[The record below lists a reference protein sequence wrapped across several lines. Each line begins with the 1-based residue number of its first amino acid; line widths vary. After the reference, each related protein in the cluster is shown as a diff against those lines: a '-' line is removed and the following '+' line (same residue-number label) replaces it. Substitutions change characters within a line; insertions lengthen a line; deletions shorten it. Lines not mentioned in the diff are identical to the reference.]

1 MKGKEFQLTLFHKAL
16 ILIAVPLAF
25 ELILLGSLYGLLQH
39 AEKEAFRAE
48 HAKTVIAKTT
58 EVVQL
63 LFDSGVT
70 FVAYDAASKPLFE
83 KRLMQIFERIPAE
96 LVNLER
102 LVDDNKSYSM
112 IVQGVKKQ
120 SSDAIAELLAE
131 KQDLDRGGRLNIMV
145 ALRMKEKLNYCVSEL
160 GKIIKSEKASQID
173 PESAPRLKSLVYMLI
188 FFGVVM
194 SVVIAVGLV
203 FAFHLNTSKRLK
215 ALMDNSHRMSQR
227 EALAPPLT
235 GNDEIA
241 KLDHAFHYAADVLTE
256 AARKERAHFE
266 YAADVICTIS
276 GEGQI
281 SQVSPSVSEVLG
293 WQPSEITGKHWVDLV
308 TEEGKEAAIKW
319 QEGLRGT
326 ETAHPLE
333 NKCFRSDGQTADML
347 WSGHWSPKEDSL
359 FCIVHDMTE
368 RKELERF
375 KQEFAAMV
383 SHDLRTPLAAVQSTL
398 TVLAR
403 GAWGELSERA
413 QKKVQVAEANIK
425 QSIELINTLLEID
438 KMESGKLSLDIDDVS
453 LLPLVR
459 RCAEA
464 VAALAER
471 KQITLKLPAKGVEVM
486 ADPDRL
492 SQVIM
497 NLLGNAIK
505 FSPEKS
511 TITVTI
517 ESDDEH
523 VTVFV
528 TDEGPGIPEDVQQT
542 VFDRYHQLDGDLK
555 KKKEGSGLGLAIC
568 KAIVDAHRGTI
579 GVTSTSGQG
588 SSFWFRIPLEQP
600 LPQA

>member
-1 MKGKEFQLTLFHKAL
+1 MKRKEFQLTLFHKAL

-25 ELILLGSLYGLLQH
+25 ELILLSSLYGLLQH

-63 LFDSGVT
+63 LFDAGVT

-96 LVNLER
+96 LANLEV
-102 LVDDNKSYSM
+102 LVENNKSYSM
-112 IVQGVKKQ
+112 LVLKVRKE
-120 SSDAIAELLAE
+120 SSEAISELLTE
-131 KQDLDRGGRLNIMV
+131 KRDLDRGGRLNIMV
-145 ALRMKEKLNYCVSEL
+145 ALRLKEQLNDCVSEL

-173 PESAPRLKSLVYMLI
+173 PEAAPRLKSLIYMLI
-188 FFGVVM
+188 LFGLIM
-194 SVVIAVGLV
+194 SVVIAVLLV
-203 FAFHLNTSKRLK
+203 LIFHAGTSKRLE
-215 ALMDNSHRMSQR
+215 ALMDNSLRMSQR
-227 EALAPPLT
+227 EPLAPPLT

-241 KLDHAFHYAADVLTE
+241 KLDHAFHYAADVLNE
-256 AARKERAHFE
+256 AARKERAVFE
-266 YAADVICTIS
+266 NAADVICTIS

-281 SQVSPSVSEVLG
+281 SAVSPAVTEVLG
-293 WQPSEITGKHWVDLV
+293 WQPSELTGRKWIEMVA
-308 TEEGKEAAIKW
+308 EEDREAALKW
-319 QEGLRGT
+319 SEGLHGK
-326 ETAHPLE
+326 ETAHLLE
-333 NKCFRSDGQTADML
+333 NKCIRRDGQTVDML
-347 WSGHWSPKEDSL
+347 WSGHWSQKEGSL
-359 FCIVHDMTE
+359 FCIVHDITK

-398 TVLAR
+398 TVLGR

-438 KMESGKLSLDIDDVS
+438 KMESGKLSLDLDDVS

-464 VAALAER
+464 VAALSER
-471 KQITLKLPAKGVEVM
+471 KQITLKLPTKGVEVM

-492 SQVIM
+492 AQVIM
-497 NLLGNAIK
+497 NLMGNAIK

-511 TITVTI
+511 TITLTI

-542 VFDRYHQLDGDLK
+542 IFDRYHQLDGDLK

-579 GVTSTSGQG
+579 GVTSVDGHG